1 MVNLD
6 DLLKELKSNKEIKF
20 DKLKKEFIN
29 DDVIIEMGNRDKSFV
44 EEWYIAMAG
53 QKFAGQNWKTGEDW
67 KYTIEDYPQVAKA
80 LAQNEHTNKDTIL
93 YILFFAKGLEENDN
107 TKSLGYSIQ
116 DLVFAHPVFPEARYD
131 IFEGGADFY
140 ESMAGSLAILPA
152 MLRNP
157 NYPSD
162 ALLMVMNKIEEINT
176 KTKAIINDVLRHEN
190 FDFEP
195 SKVKNEISKSYV
207 EQFYVDGQYKIIED
221 IVILLNCSFD
231 KVEQN
236 MDYKTITTNSG
247 ERLENAWR
255 FYTIE
260 NAPIEIFVDNKEDA
274 KNIIEGEDFRIEFDL
289 DELIRKKIGRSEQM
303 EKDTLE
309 SLENLQSRPDNL
321 PSNIIEEI
329 MEGDDGENYEE
340 GVKDCVVG
348 GGELWK
354 NSLEDFVPPPFEEYY
369 PLDTSYE
376 KLGKVFDGPYLKIE
390 GTVKEVRMTVN
401 GEDFEFEYMNL
412 DKALDELK

>member
-80 LAQNEHTNKDTIL
+80 LAQNEHTNKETIQ
-93 YILFFAKGLEENDN
+93 YILFFAKGLEKDDN

-140 ESMAGSLAILPA
+140 ESMAGSLALLPT
-152 MLRNP
+152 MLKNP
-157 NYPSD
+157 NYPPD
-162 ALLMVMNKIEEINT
+162 ALLMVMNKVEEINSNT
-176 KTKAIINDVLRHEN
+176 EGIIKDVLKHVN
-190 FDFEP
+190 FDTQP
-195 SKVKNEISKSYV
+195 SKIENKISKSYA
-207 EQFYVDGQYKIIED
+207 EQFYVDGQYKIIDD
-221 IVILLNCSFD
+221 IVLLLNCSFD

-236 MDYKTITTNSG
+236 MDFKTITTKSG
-247 ERLENAWR
+247 VQLEDAWR

-260 NAPIEIFVDNKEDA
+260 NAPIEIFVDEKEDA
-274 KNIIEGEDFRIEFDL
+274 KNIIEGGDFRMEFDL

-309 SLENLQSRPDNL
+309 SLENLQSQPNNL
-321 PSNIIEEI
+321 SLNIIAEI
-329 MEGDDGENYEE
+329 MGGDDGGNYEE
-340 GVKDCVVG
+340 EVKESVVG
-348 GGELWK
+348 GGELWE
-354 NSLEDFVPPPFEEYY
+354 NSSKDFDSPPFE
-369 PLDTSYE
+369 SYSLE
-376 KLGKVFDGPYLKIE
+376 KLGNVFDGSYLKIE
-390 GTVKEVRMTVN
+390 GTVQEVKMTVN
-401 GEDFEFEYMNL
+401 GEEFEFEYMDL
-412 DKALDELK
+412 DKASDELK